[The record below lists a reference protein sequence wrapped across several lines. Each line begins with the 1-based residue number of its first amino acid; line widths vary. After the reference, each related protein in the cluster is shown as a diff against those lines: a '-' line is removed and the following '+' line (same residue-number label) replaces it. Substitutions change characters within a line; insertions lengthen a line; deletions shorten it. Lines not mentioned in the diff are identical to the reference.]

1 MPPSGIDYKSFELE
15 KAAASA
21 VSRPKST
28 LGAAAKALPI
38 LGAIG
43 FAGYLFYSAMPK
55 APSSMV
61 KKSAE
66 EFHTEQFPAP
76 DFGAD
81 RAQLDNGKLVIPP
94 SEPEPVV
101 PPPPQAP
108 PAIVTGPPATEM
120 PPLPPMPPLTAQA
133 PSADD
138 AEAKRLAELERQR
151 LAEEEKKKWE
161 RLRAPQ
167 VVADNANAAA
177 LDSTKGADKGAS
189 GAGAEDDPNR
199 RFLASA
205 GSAGVDVSPVNK
217 LDRPDALV
225 TAGTMINAVLVTAIQ
240 SDLPGQVKAV
250 TSEDVYSLDGRRVL
264 IGKGSQLIGEYRSG
278 LAQGQTR
285 VFIVWTRIIG
295 TGAAGTYSVQ
305 LGSIG
310 TDPLGRA
317 GTTGF
322 VDNHYVERFGAAIML
337 SVIGGVAQY
346 VSTLGQSATQATSFS
361 TTTIDPTTGA
371 QTTTTTQ
378 PVTTAIQA
386 RQIGAQQTAQTLT
399 DLANQALRSSI
410 NIPPTVYVDQGAR
423 ISVFVRR
430 DLDFSY
436 LYADPVKE
444 ALRELKRERASKTA
458 AGVP

>member
-15 KAAASA
+15 QAAASA
-21 VSRPKST
+21 VSRPRST
-28 LGAAAKALPI
+28 LGTAAKVVPL

-43 FAGYLFYSAMPK
+43 FAGYLLYTAMPK
-55 APSSMV
+55 SPSSMV
-61 KKSAE
+61 KKTSE

-76 DFGAD
+76 GFGAD
-81 RAQLDNGKLVIPP
+81 RAQLDNGKLFIPP
-94 SEPEPVV
+94 PEPEPVV
-101 PPPPQAP
+101 PPAPQAP
-108 PAIVTGPPATEM
+108 PAIVTGPPATDM
-120 PPLPPMPPLTAQA
+120 PPPPPIPPLTAQA

-151 LAEEEKKKWE
+151 LAEEERKKWE

-167 VVADNANAAA
+167 VVADNANTGA
-177 LDSTKGADKGAS
+177 LDAAKASEKGAAGT
-189 GAGAEDDPNR
+189 GAEDDPNR

-205 GSAGVDVSPVNK
+205 GSAGVDVSTVNK

-225 TAGTMINAVLVTAIQ
+225 TAGTMINAVLITAIQ

-250 TSEDVYSLDGRRVL
+250 TSDDVYSLDGRRVL
-264 IGKGSQLIGEYRSG
+264 IGKGSQLIGEYKSG

-285 VFIVWTRIIG
+285 VFIVWTRVIG

-322 VDNHYVERFGAAIML
+322 VDNHYVERFGSAILL
-337 SVIGGVAQY
+337 SVVGGVAQY
-346 VSTLGQSATQATSFS
+346 ITTLGQTSQQATSSS
-361 TTTIDPTTGA
+361 TTTTDPTTGA

-378 PVTTAIQA
+378 PATTGTQA

-399 DLANQALRSSI
+399 DLANQALKSSI
-410 NIPPTVYVDQGAR
+410 SIPPTVYVDQGTR
-423 ISVFVRR
+423 ISVFVKR